1 MHVLNKE
8 PAGGGRSSPLP
19 EAFAPEKHLVRETFG
34 MLVVIHTFLSSASHL
49 MQSGGGC
56 KGAIIEMLSAIN
68 MEEASPN
75 AIVNTFGIFL
85 LIIKYLK
92 SFLFQVGS
100 RTAG

>member
-1 MHVLNKE
+1 M
-8 PAGGGRSSPLP
+8 RQSSWVIRNDYIVFCQPSH
-19 EAFAPEKHLVRETFG
+19 AVR
-34 MLVVIHTFLSSASHL
+34 
-49 MQSGGGC
+49 GGC